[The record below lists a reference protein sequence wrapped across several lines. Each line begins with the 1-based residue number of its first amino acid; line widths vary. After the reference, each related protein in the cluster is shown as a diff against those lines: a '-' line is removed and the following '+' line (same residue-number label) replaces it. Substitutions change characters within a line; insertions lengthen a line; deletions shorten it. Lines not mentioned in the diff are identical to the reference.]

1 MKKISHLSVWELFIF
16 MPLGEWTTLECTQS
30 FGEEEFEKAKFVFTM
45 KKLNVKRTLTKV
57 DAVKRSKWPQLGV
70 NRY

>member
-1 MKKISHLSVWELFIF
+1 

-45 KKLNVKRTLTKV
+45 KKLNVKRALTKV
-57 DAVKRSKWPQLGV
+57 DAVERSKWPQLGV
-70 NRY
+70 SRY

>member
-1 MKKISHLSVWELFIF
+1 
-16 MPLGEWTTLECTQS
+16 
-30 FGEEEFEKAKFVFTM
+30 M
-45 KKLNVKRTLTKV
+45 KKLNVKRALTKV